1 MKKSSLKHYITIVRP
16 KNSIMIGLAVII
28 GIILTDPRQILS
40 IKTIY
45 GFLTGFFISSYS
57 MVVNDI
63 YDVEVDIINRMDRPL
78 AKGYITVK
86 NAWAYSIILLFT
98 GLIFAYFTSILGLLI
113 AILFAFI
120 SWLYNFDL
128 KKHGIIGNI
137 TVAVSTIIPYIYGNV
152 ILAYNGLQD
161 FIVNPTLLSP
171 IVCWFSTVSFFA
183 VTGREVIKT
192 ISDIEGDKIRG
203 VQSVAIKFGAEKA
216 AKIGSVFF
224 ILAIVCTLGPYIFK
238 HMGEIYL
245 LSVMVPD
252 IIFIYLV
259 NSILKNNSREN
270 ALRVKRI
277 ALNGMLIGFLSF
289 TIESVWVIIVELTL
303 GGKI

>member
-1 MKKSSLKHYITIVRP
+1 MKKGSSLKYYIRIIRP

-28 GIILTDPRQILS
+28 GIVLTDPKQIFS
-40 IKTIY
+40 IRTIY

-57 MVVNDI
+57 MIVNDI
-63 YDVEVDIINRMDRPL
+63 YDIEVDRVNNMDRPL

-86 NAWAYSIILLFT
+86 SAWIYSIVLLFT
-98 GLIFAYFTSILGLLI
+98 GLLFAYFTSSLGLLI

-120 SWLYNFDL
+120 SWFYNLSL

-137 TVAVSTIIPYIYGNV
+137 TVALSTIIPYIYGNV
-152 ILAYNGLQD
+152 ILSYNGLQE
-161 FIVNPTLLSP
+161 FIRNPSLLSP
-171 IVCWFSTVSFFA
+171 IVYWFSIVSFFA

-203 VQSVAIKFGAEKA
+203 VYSVAIKFGTEKA
-216 AKIGSVFF
+216 AKVGSTFF
-224 ILAIVCTLGPYIFK
+224 ILAIACTLGPYIFR

-245 LSVMVPD
+245 FAVMIPN
-252 IIFIYLV
+252 IIFVYLIY
-259 NSILKNNSREN
+259 SILKDSSKEN

-289 TIESVWVIIVELTL
+289 TIEKILVIIV
-303 GGKI
+303 